1 MQRTECDFDGIW
13 RRHVFVEHG
22 RYHSHDNSK
31 PDCYDHLYGNGYQ
44 RGRLYFNRH
53 YLCKR
58 ECLAHSQCRHSSNDM
73 QRTECNDNGHGRRHV
88 FVEHGRH
95 YRHYNS

>member
-1 MQRTECDFDGIW
+1 MEYR
-13 RRHVFVEHG
+13 

-31 PDCYDHLYGNGYQ
+31 PDCDNLLHCNGNEWSGMFCFCYNYSNGQ
-44 RGRLYFNRH
+44 SFTG
-53 YLCKR
+53 C
-58 ECLAHSQCRHSSNDM
+58 QCRHSSNDM